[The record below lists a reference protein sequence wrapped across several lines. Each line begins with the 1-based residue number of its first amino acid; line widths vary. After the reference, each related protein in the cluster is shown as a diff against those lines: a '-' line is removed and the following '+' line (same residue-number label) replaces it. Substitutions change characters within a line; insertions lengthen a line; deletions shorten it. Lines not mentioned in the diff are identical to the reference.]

1 MKKAGIKMTK
11 VEPDYIAGTQEFPK
25 LQLAA
30 STTSTMSPTLA
41 YAALRTQNLVEV
53 PRNSAFEFIDN
64 FRSDMEY
71 KQNVS
76 VLMLTDSTRVDQPV
90 IKMDKNDKTIS
101 INFR

>member
-1 MKKAGIKMTK
+1 
-11 VEPDYIAGTQEFPK
+11 
-25 LQLAA
+25 
-30 STTSTMSPTLA
+30 
-41 YAALRTQNLVEV
+41 
-53 PRNSAFEFIDN
+53 
-64 FRSDMEY
+64 MEY